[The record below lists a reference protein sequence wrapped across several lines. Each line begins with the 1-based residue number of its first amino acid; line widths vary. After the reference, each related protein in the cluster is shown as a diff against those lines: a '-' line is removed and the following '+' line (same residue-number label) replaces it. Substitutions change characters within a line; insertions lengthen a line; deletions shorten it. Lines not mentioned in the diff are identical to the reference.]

1 MIDNMKKLLAI
12 LVLSLLVCN
21 IAQAKECKG
30 SPFEEKNNILILFKI
45 LVKWKDC
52 YGTLTYKDG
61 SKYIGEFKRG
71 RFSGQGIFTWLDGVK
86 YVGEFKNGKRHGQ
99 GTYTWTDGTIDN
111 GIWKKDKL
119 VKRNKIEISID
130 KKESKKK
137 EAKLVKKKITQTQ
150 SSSSECKESPLKE
163 KKFALKLRKAVVEWR
178 DCHGTLIYKDGS
190 KYSGEFKGGKF
201 SGLGTFTYKD
211 GATYF
216 GEFIE
221 GKSNGQGT
229 YTWPDGK
236 KYVGEWKDDV
246 RHGQGIFTNQLGETY
261 EGEF

>member
-1 MIDNMKKLLAI
+1 MKKLLGI

-21 IAQAKECKG
+21 IAQAKECEG
-30 SPFEEKNNILILFKI
+30 SPLEEKKNTLTLFKVSFI
-45 LVKWKDC
+45 WRDC
-52 YGTLTYKDG
+52 HGTLTYKDG
-61 SKYIGEFKRG
+61 SKYMGDFKWG
-71 RFSGQGIFTWLDGVK
+71 RFSGKGTFTWLDGVK

-137 EAKLVKKKITQTQ
+137 EAKLVKKKLTQTQ
-150 SSSSECKESPLKE
+150 SSSSECEGSPLEE
-163 KKFALKLRKAVVEWR
+163 KKLASKLRKVVVEWR

-190 KYSGEFKGGKF
+190 KYVGEFKDGKL
-201 SGLGTFTYKD
+201 SGQGTFTYKD

-216 GEFIE
+216 GEFAK

-229 YTWPDGK
+229 HTSAAGEQ
-236 KYVGEWKDDV
+236 YVG
-246 RHGQGIFTNQLGETY
+246 
-261 EGEF
+261 